1 MDHERV
7 LSWLRS
13 LFRRTPAAPPPES
26 GPITWPGMMAPGFDQ
41 QPLPEKHPLE
51 LDHEQWGSVVKN
63 DFIRTFLGDR
73 LGFGVAR
80 QVYALHGQ
88 TALVAKIETTAQSF
102 QNITEWQLWHEVQ
115 FTPWAR
121 WFAPCRR
128 ISPCGIVLIQ
138 ERTRPLPPGELP
150 KELPDFF
157 TDLKPENFGLIDGQ
171 VVCHDYAL
179 HLASSN
185 GLSKARVRKVKKDE
199 WSVPEE
205 E

>member
-1 MDHERV
+1 MACVQLTEDVIEIVVETIDREIHRLTKARAGLLELRQRYDHEPPERDAAPIAV
-7 LSWLRS
+7 SDQEA
-13 LFRRTPAAPPPES
+13 TPAMKTARKPR
-26 GPITWPGMMAPGFDQ
+26 
-41 QPLPEKHPLE
+41 
-51 LDHEQWGSVVKN
+51 VVKKASSGKSKAR
-63 DFIRTFLGDR
+63 FIAAG
-73 LGFGVAR
+73 GPM
-80 QVYALHGQ
+80 
-88 TALVAKIETTAQSF
+88 
-102 QNITEWQLWHEVQ
+102 WHEVQ

-138 ERTRPLPPGELP
+138 ERTRPLPHGELP

-185 GLSKARVRKVKKDE
+185 WLGKAKMKKVKKDE
-199 WSVPEE
+199 WRLPDED
-205 E
+205 